1 MSVPPNLEMISVP
14 GYRAE
19 EMTEG
24 SIKSKFME
32 EYYLTSLLTTRSFPR
47 LKVGGVPKEPVNFDG
62 DVLDSEQCRKG
73 LGETQK
79 RVQKIRNL
87 QEWESYLERVW
98 TGRDGWVAMM
108 LGCFKIPLSLA
119 EGPRLSLSMLLSITS

>member
-1 MSVPPNLEMISVP
+1 MV
-14 GYRAE
+14 
-19 EMTEG
+19 
-24 SIKSKFME
+24 
-32 EYYLTSLLTTRSFPR
+32 
-47 LKVGGVPKEPVNFDG
+47 GVPKEPVNFDG

-73 LGETQK
+73 LGETQE

-108 LGCFKIPLSLA
+108 LACFKIPLSLA